1 MLAVDISFLAVPS
14 VQTQTAAILVSYMS
28 ALCTMGSLV
37 VSLVLAGQ
45 VNDSRRDSAKSVVSS
60 LFDCLACILYVQ
72 ASFMEGMSG
81 SVLGLESLAIM
92 LSLPYALLIWGY
104 VSGCTNEA
112 VAYSLTE

>member
-37 VSLVLAGQ
+37 VSLILAGQ

-60 LFDCLACILYVQ
+60 LFDFFDLY
-72 ASFMEGMSG
+72 SLRSG
-81 SVLGLESLAIM
+81 VIYGRDVGFCARPREPC
-92 LSLPYALLIWGY
+92 PYAQSAICSSDLGVRFWLHK
-104 VSGCTNEA
+104 
-112 VAYSLTE
+112 